1 MNLTCHSERSEE
13 SLTSCRKNSR
23 DCRGV
28 VSNGKIAGLVFDIQ
42 RFSLHDG
49 PGIRTTVFLKGCSLR
64 CFWCQNPEGLR
75 PAPELQFTKSFCIE
89 CGTCFTVCPNHAH
102 LRIDGQHV
110 IDREACRL
118 CGKCV
123 EACPS
128 GALSFTGKEMSVA
141 DVLAVVRRDAPY
153 YATSG
158 GGMTLS
164 GGEPF
169 SQPEFVREL
178 LQAGKAAGY
187 HTTVDTALNVPWAS
201 IEAALPH
208 LDLVLADV
216 KHMNPD
222 RHREVAGDT
231 NAVIL
236 ENFNRLT
243 ERGVPVIVRVPVIPT
258 VNATA
263 EEIGAIAAFVAGRPN
278 VQYLE
283 LLPYHRLGEAKREGL
298 GYQLREPLRH
308 LGNDELQ
315 QLARVVAAHN
325 VKVKAPIRTH
335 ARPPSTDVQLEGGAP
350 ATPSSGRG
358 ADNGGR
364 LAGARPSTLRHKLE
378 GGAPA
383 TPSRSQPR
391 TGSPEL
397 APPSRSRIEG
407 EGTWSFASR
416 LAAMRATKL
425 RHTQIKREQQG
436 PRDVDDWGQIP
447 LTTETFEF
455 RVQTDHPKGYLLGPR
470 DCGRNFRRFLAA
482 CPAYV
487 DRHSSLLGGYY
498 RLFSD
503 FVTGW
508 DPEFHWAHLVPEQR
522 KYGIIHGIDNAQ
534 HFLSDVSIGLALGW
548 GGLRKKIAHY
558 RAINTGAEQQA
569 FYDGLDEFVAGIQ
582 GWMAN
587 HVAAARQQAATES
600 LPAAAANL
608 TAMAD
613 FNERLITEPP
623 ATFREA
629 LQWLAWYQM
638 AKRVYIGGGSLG
650 RLDLI
655 LWPYYERDLKAG
667 ALTEE
672 SAIFDLACFLLKDSH
687 YIQLGGVDEAG
698 RDASNRLSFLFLEAA
713 HRMQIPANLAVM
725 VHDDMDE
732 RLLRRA
738 VELLFVDRLGIP
750 RFGGVKGV
758 VEGFVRNGYPLELA
772 RQRTQAGCN
781 WYCLPGREY
790 AFSDTIKINFARVLE
805 AALEQLF
812 AAPEPSLD
820 KLWALFEK
828 HLRRAVEVT
837 ALGIDWHMEHQHR
850 FYPEFGL
857 SLLCHGP
864 IEKGVDASHGSL
876 EVNNVGVDG
885 AALATVA
892 DSFAAIEQRIER
904 EQSVTWSE
912 LSFALGQKWWRAGR
926 VRQLLM
932 SVPGFGRGGTLGDA
946 WAVRVTQLFSDLVRE
961 RRTPAGCQMTPG
973 IFSWASTIPMGKET
987 GATPDG
993 RGAGEPISFGANP
1006 NPGRQRGGPIVT
1018 TGLCTAVADAQP
1030 GYGNPA
1036 PLQLDVDLGAVSDE
1050 EGIAKMSALI
1060 RAHFQMG
1067 GTLINTNVL
1076 DRGTVLAAC
1085 KDPAKYP
1092 DLVVRVTGFSAY
1104 FASLSDEFRKLVYE
1118 RVVAMEENI

>member
-1 MNLTCHSERSEE
+1 LPALCRS
-13 SLTSCRKNSR
+13 K
-23 DCRGV
+23 
-28 VSNGKIAGLVFDIQ
+28 GLVFDIQ

-49 PGIRTTVFLKGCSLR
+49 TGIRTTVFLKGCSLR

-128 GALSFTGKEMSVA
+128 GALTFTGKEMSVA
-141 DVLAVVRRDAPY
+141 DVLAVVGRDAPY

-169 SQPEFVREL
+169 SQPEFAREL

-236 ENFNRLT
+236 ENFDRLT
-243 ERGVPVIVRVPVIPT
+243 ERRVPVIVRVPVIPT

-298 GYQLREPLRH
+298 GYRLNDPLPYVSS
-308 LGNDELQ
+308 EQMQ
-315 QLARVVAAHN
+315 QLARVVAGYN
-325 VKVKAPIRTH
+325 VKVKAPVPCSREP
-335 ARPPSTDVQLEGGAP
+335 AR
-350 ATPSSGRG
+350 GR
-358 ADNGGR
+358 AQQTQDSDWTF
-364 LAGARPSTLRHKLE
+364 AG
-378 GGAPA
+378 
-383 TPSRSQPR
+383 
-391 TGSPEL
+391 
-397 APPSRSRIEG
+397 
-407 EGTWSFASR
+407 R
-416 LAAMRATKL
+416 LAAMHATKL
-425 RHTQIKREQQG
+425 RHTEIKREQQG

-455 RVQTDHPKGYLLGPR
+455 RGETEHPKGYLLGPR

-508 DPEFHWAHLVPEQR
+508 DPECHWAHLVPEQR
-522 KYGIIHGIDNAQ
+522 KYGIVHGIDNAQ

-558 RAINTGAEQQA
+558 RTINTGAEHQA

-587 HVAAARQQAATES
+587 HVAAARQQAATET

-608 TAMAD
+608 AAMAE

-623 ATFREA
+623 ASFREA

-650 RLDLI
+650 RLDVI

-687 YIQLGGVDEAG
+687 YIQLGGIDEAG

-772 RQRTQAGCN
+772 RQRTQAGCH

-805 AALEQLF
+805 AALEEMF
-812 AAPEPSLD
+812 AGTEPSLA
-820 KLWALFEK
+820 KLWSLFEK

-932 SVPGFGRGGTLGDA
+932 SVPGFGRGGTLGDQ
-946 WAVRVTQLFSDLVRE
+946 WAVRVTKLFSDLVCE

-987 GATPDG
+987 GPTPDG
-993 RGAGEPISFGANP
+993 RGAGDPISFGANP

-1050 EGIAKMSALI
+1050 EGIAKMTALI

-1076 DRGTVLAAC
+1076 DRATVLAAC

>member
-1 MNLTCHSERSEE
+1 MPAFCRS
-13 SLTSCRKNSR
+13 K
-23 DCRGV
+23 
-28 VSNGKIAGLVFDIQ
+28 GLIFDIQ

-64 CFWCQNPEGLR
+64 CFWCQNPEGLL

-110 IDREACRL
+110 IDRDACRL

-128 GALSFTGKEMSVA
+128 GALSFTRKEMSV
-141 DVLAVVRRDAPY
+141 DEVMTVVRRDAPY

-169 SQPEFVREL
+169 SQPEFAREL

-201 IEAALPH
+201 IEAVLPH

-298 GYQLREPLRH
+298 GYQLRDPLRH

-383 TPSRSQPR
+383 PPSRSQPR

-407 EGTWSFASR
+407 EGAWSFASR
-416 LAAMRATKL
+416 LAAMHATKL
-425 RHTQIKREQQG
+425 RHTEIKRAQQG

-455 RVQTDHPKGYLLGPR
+455 RVETEHPKGYLLGPR

-508 DPEFHWAHLVPEQR
+508 DPECHWAHLVPEQR

-558 RAINTGAEQQA
+558 RASNTGAEHQA

-600 LPAAAANL
+600 VPAAAANL
-608 TAMAD
+608 SAMAD

-650 RLDLI
+650 RLDVI
-655 LWPYYERDLKAG
+655 LWPHYERDLKAG

-687 YIQLGGVDEAG
+687 YIQLGGIDEAG

-758 VEGFVRNGYPLELA
+758 VDGFVRNGYPLELA
-772 RQRTQAGCN
+772 RQRTQAGCH

-805 AALEQLF
+805 AALEEMF
-812 AAPEPSLD
+812 AGPERSLD
-820 KLWALFEK
+820 KLWSLFGK
-828 HLRRAVEVT
+828 HLHRAVEVT

-876 EVNNVGVDG
+876 EFNNVGVDG

-912 LSFALGQKWWRAGR
+912 LSFALGQKWWRSGR

-946 WAVRVTQLFSDLVRE
+946 WAVRVTKLFSDLVRE

-993 RGAGEPISFGANP
+993 RGAGDPISFGANP

-1050 EGIAKMSALI
+1050 EGIAKMTALI

-1076 DRGTVLAAC
+1076 DRATVLAAC

-1118 RVVAMEENI
+1118 RVVAMEDN